1 MAVNKYFCALD
12 INEDEEDNV
21 NQAEMEQI
29 VQEVNAIVENVQGM
43 NVAVENAI
51 KNLRESADYLD
62 QVSKDCKLAS
72 ACGSSAGILGGLL
85 TVGGAVAIFMTAGA
99 AAPLLIVG
107 TAFSAAGACTNLG
120 SNILEACTNNSLTQ
134 AADGAVEN
142 ANRAIKDVR
151 EKIRLLKDGK
161 SQLRLVFLAGLA
173 SRMLGTNHLAVLFI
187 KSLVRP
193 DLLAK
198 TLSKS
203 GVQAVSELALRLGVT
218 EVATA
223 ATRELI
229 ETGSREAI
237 SVGVNAGARKVGNT
251 GAFVA
256 RKVSKKI
263 VGPMLIAV
271 FITEMVILHKYVF
284 FLLFIFIIVIRAS
297 RKAGTKAGAK
307 VLSKAGSKTASNA
320 GNVAVK
326 EGASAV
332 GKVGTKLGGSL
343 IIGASAAFLVLD
355 AMELTFTVRDI
366 INVKG
371 SDAARC
377 LRDRA
382 DELEAILHV

>member
-1 MAVNKYFCALD
+1 M
-12 INEDEEDNV
+12 
-21 NQAEMEQI
+21 
-29 VQEVNAIVENVQGM
+29 QEVNAIAENVQRM
-43 NVAVENAI
+43 NVAVGNAI

-62 QVSKDCKLAS
+62 QVWKDCKLAS

-85 TVGGAVAIFMTAGA
+85 TMGGGVATIMTAGA

-107 TAFSAAGACTNLG
+107 TAISAAGACTNVG
-120 SNILEACTNNSLTQ
+120 SNILEACTNNTLIR

-151 EKIRLLKDGK
+151 EKIHLLKDGK

-173 SRMLGTNHLAVLFI
+173 SRMLGTNHLVVLFI

-193 DLLAK
+193 DLAK
-198 TLSKS
+198 MLSKS

-218 EVATA
+218 EVTTLTTAT
-223 ATRELI
+223 TRGLI

-237 SVGVNAGARKVGNT
+237 SVGVNAGTRRVGNT

-256 RKVSKKI
+256 KKVTKKI
-263 VGPMLIAV
+263 VISS
-271 FITEMVILHKYVF
+271 
-284 FLLFIFIIVIRAS
+284 S

-343 IIGASAAFLVLD
+343 IVGVSAAFLVLD

-366 INVKG
+366 IKDKG

-382 DELEAILHV
+382 DELEAMLRA